1 MPLIQ
6 IARFIATLHVG
17 AIALA
22 MFHDH
27 FIDHPSRRQT
37 RAQHAAMQE
46 KNTSQQTRIHSW
58 RCPQCDHENRALRS
72 TNQRSQT
79 PECAKCHD
87 DVIVARCAP
96 RKTAHRELLD
106 NRPIQVSHSRVTM
119 RRVLT
124 VFMSLR
130 YERLIGSETIH
141 FRRISPF
148 N

>member
-6 IARFIATLHVG
+6 TARFIAVG

-22 MFHDH
+22 MFHNH
-27 FIDHPSRRQT
+27 FIVQSSRRQT

-46 KNTSQQTRIHSW
+46 KNTSQQTPIHSW

-79 PECAKCHD
+79 PECAKCHND
-87 DVIVARCAP
+87 FIVARCSP
-96 RKTAHRELLD
+96 RKTAHKELLD
-106 NRPIQVSHSRVTM
+106 DRPIQVSHSRVTM

-124 VFMSLR
+124 ALCLLDTNALSRRKRCTFAEFHRS
-130 YERLIGSETIH
+130 SE
-141 FRRISPF
+141 
-148 N
+148 